1 LVWRCSRSAIEGLPH
16 VPGHGAGDKENVG
29 VPGRGH
35 ELKTKSFY
43 IVDGVILWAAVTGAI
58 ALFGRRYDLH
68 FSDWTREERAMVE
81 FLTWLKQSNV
91 NFETLLA
98 TIVLLVAAS
107 VVIHFLNRFMWKSL
121 RGIERRLSIAY
132 ETLLTITRLITGV
145 LWLITAMLI
154 LNLWGVSVS
163 GLWTLLVSAAAVIGV
178 GFLAVWTI
186 ISHVTANIFITI
198 WRPFQLGQTIELL
211 PENLKGRVIDRNMMF
226 TVVRED
232 SSALLHIPNNLFFQK
247 MFRVSGSRELSH
259 FESYE
264 GWDKDQPAAATPI
277 EGRVARE

>member
-1 LVWRCSRSAIEGLPH
+1 
-16 VPGHGAGDKENVG
+16 
-29 VPGRGH
+29 
-35 ELKTKSFY
+35 
-43 IVDGVILWAAVTGAI
+43 
-58 ALFGRRYDLH
+58 
-68 FSDWTREERAMVE
+68 MVE

-107 VVIHFLNRFMWKSL
+107 VVIHFLNRLMWKSL
-121 RGIERRLSIAY
+121 RGIEGRLSIPY
-132 ETLLTITRLITGV
+132 ETLLTITRLTTGV

-163 GLWTLLVSAAAVIGV
+163 GLWTLLISAAAVIGV

-198 WRPFQLGQTIELL
+198 WRPFQLGHTIELL

-247 MFRVSGSRELSH
+247 MFRVTGSRELSH

>member
-1 LVWRCSRSAIEGLPH
+1 
-16 VPGHGAGDKENVG
+16 
-29 VPGRGH
+29 
-35 ELKTKSFY
+35 
-43 IVDGVILWAAVTGAI
+43 
-58 ALFGRRYDLH
+58 
-68 FSDWTREERAMVE
+68 MVE

-91 NFETLLA
+91 NFETLFA
-98 TIVLLVAAS
+98 TIVLLVAVS
-107 VVIHFLNRFMWKSL
+107 VVIHFLNRLMWKSL
-121 RGIERRLSIAY
+121 RGIEGRLSIPY
-132 ETLLTITRLITGV
+132 ETLLTITRLTTGV

-198 WRPFQLGQTIELL
+198 WRPFQLGHTIELL

-264 GWDKDQPAAATPI
+264 GRDKDQPAAATPI